1 MTRALSSVVTV
12 TAPCMHTHGAQISA
26 LRLQGAMQEVL
37 RRLDIYGL
45 PTWRHRGALMAPG
58 HLTSVL
64 MVPRGVRGREAIY
77 LAPSRRHTGIL
88 GAASDLLCTLTTP
101 YGRSRGTRPLV
112 LCPLDAMRALS
123 GPVFIC
129 DVPSLCHTSPAE
141 ECIWARH
148 FQGIRS

>member
-1 MTRALSSVVTV
+1 
-12 TAPCMHTHGAQISA
+12 
-26 LRLQGAMQEVL
+26 
-37 RRLDIYGL
+37 
-45 PTWRHRGALMAPG
+45 
-58 HLTSVL
+58 
-64 MVPRGVRGREAIY
+64 MVPRGVRGRRAIY

-112 LCPLDAMRALS
+112 LCPLDAMLALS
-123 GPVFIC
+123 GPVFIY

-148 FQGIRS
+148 FQAIRSCGIEEGPRINMKVAFLEAALLGGSEESSVAS